1 MMDTM
6 GWEADVLFWIRDHLS
21 CGFMDTL
28 MPAVS
33 LLCTADIIWFALAL
47 GLIHRRDTR
56 RAGIIL
62 LVALVISILICNLF
76 LKPMVGRIRPYE
88 VYDVSLLVPASS
100 EFSFPS
106 GHTTGVTVVTMVVCM
121 YLRRWMFPMVAFA
134 SLVMFSRMYLF
145 MHYPTDIVGGV
156 LVGMISVML
165 SYVIVESFHGRDTG
179 GVKDRMR

>member
-1 MMDTM
+1 MD
-6 GWEADVLFWIRDHLS
+6 WEANVLFWIRDHLS
-21 CGFMDTL
+21 CGSIDVL

-47 GLIHRRDTR
+47 ILIRKKETR
-56 RAGIIL
+56 RAGIVL

-76 LKPMVGRIRPYE
+76 LKPMVGRIRPYD
-88 VYDVSLLVPASS
+88 VYDVSLLVPAST

-121 YLRRWMFPMVAFA
+121 YFRRWMFPMIAFA
-134 SLVMFSRMYLF
+134 SLVMFSRLYLF
-145 MHYPTDIVGGV
+145 MHYPTDIIGGV

-165 SYVIVESFHGRDTG
+165 SYVIVELFTEHRNG
-179 GVKDRMR
+179 GVKDGMQ